1 MKHPTTQ
8 TPVKDFFLRGFV
20 FGGLGP
26 VILGIVYLV
35 LHFTL
40 DDLTLTGDEVFLG
53 ILSIYLLAFVH
64 AGASV
69 FYQIESWSL
78 GKSVL
83 FHFSLLYVAYVLRY
97 VLNDWLPFDL
107 LSLGIFTAVFAGGYA
122 LILLVIS
129 VSIRMTVRRLNK
141 QLR

>member
-53 ILSIYLLAFVH
+53 FLSIYLLAFVH

-83 FHFSLLYVAYVLRY
+83 FHFSLLYVAYVLCY

>member
-53 ILSIYLLAFVH
+53 ILSTYLLAFVH

-69 FYQIESWSL
+69 FHQIESWSL
-78 GKSVL
+78 GKSAL
-83 FHFSLLYVAYVLRY
+83 CQLSLLYVAYALCYIV
-97 VLNDWLPFDL
+97 NTWLPFDP
-107 LSLGIFTAVFAGGYA
+107 LSLGIFTGIFVGGYG
-122 LILLVIS
+122 VIWL
-129 VSIRMTVRRLNK
+129 TVHICVRATVKKLNQK
-141 QLR
+141 LR

>member
-83 FHFSLLYVAYVLRY
+83 FHFSLLYVAYVLCY